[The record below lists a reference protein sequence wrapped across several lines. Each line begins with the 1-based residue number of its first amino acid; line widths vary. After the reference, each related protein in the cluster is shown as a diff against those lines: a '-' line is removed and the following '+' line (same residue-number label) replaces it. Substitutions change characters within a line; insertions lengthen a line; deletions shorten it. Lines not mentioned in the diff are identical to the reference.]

1 MKNLSKVILVMTLM
15 LASVTVMF
23 SRDARAEE
31 SGIGLSFGISYM
43 SDYLWRG
50 GDWYGGDGAFFPSLS
65 YDVLGSGFTLSV
77 SAELAEAYIFD
88 GTDTVPGGT
97 NVKDLQA
104 TDFGLDYSYSIG
116 DKVTLGASIWY
127 FLLWDT
133 SLSFMTFSGSVALD
147 FLPLTPTL
155 TYTHDYYTDTGD
167 AKDFYIQLGGSHSF
181 DLMKDV
187 SLGLGAVMG
196 YYYAD
201 SVDLKG
207 ISDID
212 LSAELSVTKGIV
224 TYSAGFHYVIVPS
237 EDYYSA
243 SVTGK
248 DDINKFYATFG
259 VSCSI

>member
-1 MKNLSKVILVMTLM
+1 MKNFSKILLVMTMM

-23 SRDARAEE
+23 AEDAKAKD
-31 SGIGLSFGISYM
+31 SGLGLSLGISYM

-65 YDVLGSGFTLSV
+65 YDVLGSGLTLSV

-88 GTDTVPGGT
+88 GTETAASGT
-97 NVKDLQA
+97 NVKNLQA
-104 TDFGLDYSYSIG
+104 TDFGLDYSCPIA
-116 DKVTLGASIWY
+116 DKVTLGAGVWY

-133 SLSFMTFSGSVALD
+133 DLSFMTFSGSVALD

-155 TYTHDYYTDTGD
+155 TYTHDYYTDSGD
-167 AKDFYIQLGGSHSF
+167 GKDFYIQLGGSHSF

-196 YYYAD
+196 YYYAE

-224 TYSAGFHYVIVPS
+224 TYSGGFHYVIVPT
-237 EDYYSA
+237 EDFYG
-243 SVTGK
+243 TPK
-248 DDINKFYATFG
+248 DINKFYATFG